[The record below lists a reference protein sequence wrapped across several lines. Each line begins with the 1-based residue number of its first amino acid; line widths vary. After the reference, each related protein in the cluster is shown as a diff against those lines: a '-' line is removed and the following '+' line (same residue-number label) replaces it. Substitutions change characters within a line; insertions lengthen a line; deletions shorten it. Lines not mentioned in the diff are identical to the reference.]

1 MQEDKQY
8 WNGIVFICSSRT
20 LLKFSVIVDLWDV
33 FQAPGLVL
41 WLSNHSSWEE
51 AEMAGG
57 HSAGM
62 EGIAML

>member
-1 MQEDKQY
+1 M
-8 WNGIVFICSSRT
+8 
-20 LLKFSVIVDLWDV
+20 KFSVIVDLWDV